1 MRHQHTDHKCKMIS
15 DCSYS
20 GKTLVEKRMF
30 PDVEKIDKEF
40 DPFHVT
46 FTVTP
51 EQKKKYDRWFN
62 SLEPQAGLLSEEK
75 VKNFLRKFLPVSSV
89 DKIWSLSDQDGDGC
103 LDRYE
108 WTVFNHLTLR
118 VGDYADPIPYQV
130 VTSQVI
136 LLCNNTE
143 LFTASP

>member
-1 MRHQHTDHKCKMIS
+1 METALRHTDHKCEKIS

-30 PDVEKIDKEF
+30 PDVEKIEKEF

-46 FTVTP
+46 FRVTS
-51 EQKKKYDRWFN
+51 EQKKQYDDRFN

-75 VKNFLRKFLPVSSV
+75 VRNYLEDYLPVSSV

-108 WTVFNHLTLR
+108 WTVADHLSDR
-118 VGDYADPIPYQV
+118 AMNGEPIPDQV
-130 VTSQVI
+130 VISLI
-136 LLCNNTE
+136 
-143 LFTASP
+143 S

>member
-1 MRHQHTDHKCKMIS
+1 MMSALRHQNTDHKCEKIS

-46 FTVTP
+46 FTVTS
-51 EQKKKYDRWFN
+51 EQKKKYDGIFN
-62 SLEPQAGLLSEEK
+62 ALKPQAGLLSEEK
-75 VKNFLRKFLPVSSV
+75 VRNNLDLLPVSSV

-103 LDRYE
+103 LDRYK
-108 WTVFNHLTLR
+108 WIVADHLTDR
-118 VGDYADPIPYQV
+118 AVKGDPIPDQV
-130 VTSQVI
+130 VISLYITDI
-136 LLCNNTE
+136 LTW
-143 LFTASP
+143 

>member
-1 MRHQHTDHKCKMIS
+1 MRHQDHKCEKIS

-51 EQKKKYDRWFN
+51 EQKKKYDSKFN

-75 VKNFLRKFLPVSSV
+75 VRNIFNDYLPVSSV

-108 WTVFNHLTLR
+108 WLLARHLANEAMN
-118 VGDYADPIPYQV
+118 GDPIPDQV
-130 VTSQVI
+130 VISLI
-136 LLCNNTE
+136 
-143 LFTASP
+143 S

>member
-1 MRHQHTDHKCKMIS
+1 MRHQHTDHKCEKIS

-20 GKTLVEKRMF
+20 GKTLVEKRLF
-30 PDVEKIDKEF
+30 PEVMDIDKDF

-51 EQKKKYDRWFN
+51 EQKKRYDDYFN

-75 VKNFLRKFLPVSSV
+75 VRNFLEDYLPVSSV

-108 WTVFNHLTLR
+108 WTVANHLAR
-118 VGDYADPIPYQV
+118 RAYNDGVPIPDQV
-130 VTSQVI
+130 VISLI
-136 LLCNNTE
+136 
-143 LFTASP
+143 S

>member
-1 MRHQHTDHKCKMIS
+1 MIS

-20 GKTLVEKRMF
+20 GKTLLEKRTF

-51 EQKKKYDRWFN
+51 EEKKEYDGTFN

-75 VKNFLRKFLPVSSV
+75 VKYSLRDYLPVSTL

-108 WTVFNHLTLR
+108 WTVADHLSDRALN
-118 VGDYADPIPYQV
+118 GDPIPDQV
-130 VTSQVI
+130 VISLI
-136 LLCNNTE
+136 
-143 LFTASP
+143 S

>member
-1 MRHQHTDHKCKMIS
+1 MRHQHTDHKCEKIS

-30 PDVEKIDKEF
+30 PEVTEIDKEF

-51 EQKKKYDRWFN
+51 EEKKMYDGIFN
-62 SLEPQAGLLSEEK
+62 SLKPQAGLLSEEK
-75 VKNFLRKFLPVSSV
+75 VRNLLGKYLPVSSV

-108 WTVFNHLTLR
+108 WTVAIHLAWR
-118 VGDYADPIPYQV
+118 AYNNGDPIPDQV
-130 VTSQVI
+130 VISLI
-136 LLCNNTE
+136 
-143 LFTASP
+143 S

>member
-1 MRHQHTDHKCKMIS
+1 MRHQHTDHKCEKIS

-20 GKTLVEKRMF
+20 GKTLVEKRLF
-30 PDVEKIDKEF
+30 PDVEKIDQEF

-51 EQKKKYDRWFN
+51 EQKKEYNGNFN
-62 SLEPQAGLLSEEK
+62 ALEPQAGLLSEEK
-75 VKNFLRKFLPVSSV
+75 VRNVLRDYLPVSSV

-108 WTVFNHLTLR
+108 WTVAIHLTDLF
-118 VGDYADPIPYQV
+118 GLWGFPGDPIPD
-130 VTSQVI
+130 QVI
-136 LLCNNTE
+136 I
-143 LFTASP
+143 SPIS

>member
-1 MRHQHTDHKCKMIS
+1 MRHQHTDHKCDLIS

-20 GKTLVEKRMF
+20 GKTLVEKRLF
-30 PDVEKIDKEF
+30 PEVMEVDNEF

-51 EQKKKYDRWFN
+51 EQKKEYDGDFN

-75 VKNFLRKFLPVSSV
+75 VKSFLRKYLPVSSV

-108 WTVFNHLTLR
+108 WTVADHMSNRALN
-118 VGDYADPIPYQV
+118 GDPIPDQV
-130 VTSQVI
+130 VISQI
-136 LLCNNTE
+136 
-143 LFTASP
+143 S

>member
-1 MRHQHTDHKCKMIS
+1 MRHQHTDHKCDRIS

-20 GKTLVEKRMF
+20 GKTLVEKRLF
-30 PDVEKIDKEF
+30 PDVEKIDQEF

-51 EQKKKYDRWFN
+51 EEKKEYDGIFYAGQ
-62 SLEPQAGLLSEEK
+62 PQAGLLSEEE
-75 VKNFLRKFLPVSSV
+75 VRNHSRDCLPVSST

-108 WTVFNHLTLR
+108 WTVANHLTNR
-118 VGDYADPIPYQV
+118 VLSGDPMPEQV
-130 VTSQVI
+130 VVSLI
-136 LLCNNTE
+136 
-143 LFTASP
+143 S

>member
-1 MRHQHTDHKCKMIS
+1 MRHQHTDHKCEKIS

-20 GKTLVEKRMF
+20 GKTLVEKRLF

-40 DPFHVT
+40 DPFHAT

-51 EQKKKYDRWFN
+51 EQKKKYVGIFN

-75 VKNFLRKFLPVSSV
+75 VRNYLRKYLPVSSV

-108 WTVFNHLTLR
+108 WTVLNHLTVR
-118 VGDYADPIPYQV
+118 ACDYGDPIPDLV
-130 VTSQVI
+130 VISLI
-136 LLCNNTE
+136 
-143 LFTASP
+143 F